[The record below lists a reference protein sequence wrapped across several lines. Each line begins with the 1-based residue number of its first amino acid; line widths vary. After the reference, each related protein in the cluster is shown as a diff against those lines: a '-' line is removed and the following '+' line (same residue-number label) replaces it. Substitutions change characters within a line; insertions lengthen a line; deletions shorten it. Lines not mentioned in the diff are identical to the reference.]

1 MDEQSLSVK
10 VVRRDDLMHCGRW
23 REAFV
28 QHRKD
33 WRFYELVE
41 DTIRRGFD
49 YRYFAVADA
58 NGVVRAVQPFLIV
71 DQDLLAGAPSAVTKL
86 ARAIRRL
93 WPYFMRARTLM
104 VGCAVGEGHL
114 DGADEAAWRVNVRA
128 LARALPAHARDLG
141 VRLIVFKEFPAIYRA
156 ALQVLSTE
164 GFARIPSMPMVYRDI
179 AFRSFEDYAARSL
192 NKKTRY
198 NLRRKFQEA
207 AAAGPLT
214 MSYVS
219 DATPVVDEIY
229 PLYLQVYERSSLHF
243 EKLTREFLCG
253 LGQRIPDKVRFFLW
267 RKGDRI
273 VAFNLCMV
281 AGDAIYSEYIGLDYA
296 VAFDL
301 HLYFVMVRDVIEWA
315 IGNGYNT
322 YHSSA
327 LNYDPKYRLR
337 FLLNPLDLYVRH
349 TSPIANAVLAR
360 VLPLLGPTRYDPNLK
375 RFANF
380 QELDGS

>member
-1 MDEQSLSVK
+1 MDEQRLSVK
-10 VVRRDDLMHCGRW
+10 VLRRAGLRHCSHW
-23 REAFV
+23 RAAFL
-28 QHRKD
+28 QQRKD

-41 DTIRRGFD
+41 DTIRQGFD

-71 DQDLLAGAPSAVTKL
+71 DQDLLAGAANRLTKL
-86 ARAIRRL
+86 AEVIRRV

-114 DGADEAAWRVNVRA
+114 DGADEAAWGANVRA
-128 LARALPAHARDLG
+128 IARALPTHARDLG
-141 VRLIVFKEFPAIYRA
+141 VRLIVFKEFPARYRA
-156 ALQVLSTE
+156 ALRILLKE
-164 GFARIPSMPMVYRDI
+164 GFARIPSMPMVHRNIDYRNFD
-179 AFRSFEDYAARSL
+179 DYVSRTL

-198 NLRRKFQEA
+198 NLRRKFQQA
-207 AAAGPLT
+207 AEAGPIT
-214 MSYVS
+214 MGYVS
-219 DATPVVDEIY
+219 DVTPFVDDIY
-229 PLYLQVYERSSLHF
+229 PLYLQVYERSSLRF
-243 EKLTREFLCG
+243 EKLTKEFLCR
-253 LGQRIPDKVRFFLW
+253 LGQRMPEKVRFFLW

-281 AGDAIYSEYIGLDYA
+281 EGDAICSEYIGLDYA

-301 HLYFVMVRDVIEWA
+301 HLYFVMVRDVMEWA
-315 IGNGYNT
+315 IANGYNS
-322 YHSSA
+322 YQSSA

-337 FLLNPLDLYVRH
+337 FVLDPLDLYVRH
-349 TSPIANAVLAR
+349 TSRIANAVLAR